1 MSTLS
6 DTEQLRS
13 EHAAL
18 LQAYGRI
25 QADCSLR
32 LRRQAEQIAS
42 LEHALFQTR
51 IAVVLRDTR
60 MAWADEECQALRN
73 DAGLPRRKTL
83 ARQVENL
90 IERIRSLTRQRQGGR
105 AVLCVGGD
113 GNTEGLARQLVESTG
128 GRFLKHEGEDD
139 ALEASLRAADLV
151 ICQTGCI
158 SHDAYWLVRD
168 HCKRTGKQCVLVD
181 SPQALA
187 VIRPPERHRP
197 KP

>member
-6 DTEQLRS
+6 DAEQLRS

-18 LQAYGRI
+18 LQAYGRV

-32 LRRQAEQIAS
+32 LRRQAERIGQ
-42 LEHALFQTR
+42 LENALFQAR
-51 IAVVLRDTR
+51 LAVVLRDTR
-60 MAWADEECQALRN
+60 KAWDEADQRALRE
-73 DAGLPRRKTL
+73 AAQLPRRKIL
-83 ARQVENL
+83 ARQVEQL
-90 IERIRSLTRQRQGGR
+90 MERVRSLARQRSGGSR

-113 GNTEGLARQLVESTG
+113 DSTAGLARQLVESTG
-128 GRFLKHEGEDD
+128 GRFLTLEGEEA

-158 SHDAYWLVRD
+158 SHDAYWRVRD

-181 SPQALA
+181 SPVA
-187 VIRPPERHRP
+187 VVQPPASR
-197 KP
+197 KPV

>member
-1 MSTLS
+1 MSMLS

-32 LRRQAEQIAS
+32 LRRQAERIAL
-42 LEHALFQTR
+42 LENALFQAR
-51 IAVVLRDTR
+51 LAVVLRDTR
-60 MAWADEECQALRN
+60 LAWDDADRQTLRE
-73 DAGLPRRKTL
+73 AAQLPRRKTL
-83 ARQVENL
+83 ARQVEQL
-90 IERIRSLTRQRQGGR
+90 MERVRTLARQRSGGGR

-113 GNTEGLARQLVESTG
+113 GNTAGLARQLVESAG
-128 GRFLKHEGEDD
+128 GRFLTHEGEEA

-158 SHDAYWLVRD
+158 SHDAYWRVRD

-181 SPQALA
+181 SPVA
-187 VIRPPERHRP
+187 VVQPPASR
-197 KP
+197 KPA

>member
-1 MSTLS
+1 MSMLS

-32 LRRQAEQIAS
+32 LRRQAERIAQ
-42 LEHALFQTR
+42 LENALFQAR
-51 IAVVLRDTR
+51 LAVVLRDTR
-60 MAWADEECQALRN
+60 LAWDDADRQTLREAANCRAARPWPGRSSNLWKECARWPPAQRRRPGRALR
-73 DAGLPRRKTL
+73 
-83 ARQVENL
+83 
-90 IERIRSLTRQRQGGR
+90 
-105 AVLCVGGD
+105 GGD
-113 GNTEGLARQLVESTG
+113 GNTAGLARQLVESAG
-128 GRFLKHEGEDD
+128 GRFLTHEGEEA

-158 SHDAYWLVRD
+158 SHDAYWRVRD

-181 SPQALA
+181 SPVA
-187 VIRPPERHRP
+187 VVQPPASH
-197 KP
+197 KPA

>member
-32 LRRQAEQIAS
+32 LRRQAERIDH
-42 LEHALFQTR
+42 LENALFQTR
-51 IAVVLRDTR
+51 LAVVLRDTR
-60 MAWADEECQALRN
+60 MAWAEADQQALRE
-73 DAGLPRRKTL
+73 AAQLPRRKTL
-83 ARQVENL
+83 ARQVEQL
-90 IERIRSLTRQRQGGR
+90 MERVRTLARQRNGGSR
-105 AVLCVGGD
+105 AVLCVGSD
-113 GNTEGLARQLVESTG
+113 GNTVGLARQLVESTG
-128 GRFLKHEGEDD
+128 GRFLTHEGEEE

-158 SHDAYWLVRD
+158 SHDAYWRVRD

-181 SPQALA
+181 SPEA
-187 VIRPPERHRP
+187 VIQPPTSR
-197 KP
+197 KPA

>member
-6 DTEQLRS
+6 DAEQLRS

-18 LQAYGRI
+18 LQAYGRV

-32 LRRQAEQIAS
+32 LRRQAERIGQ
-42 LEHALFQTR
+42 LENALFQAR
-51 IAVVLRDTR
+51 LAVVLRDTR
-60 MAWADEECQALRN
+60 KAWDEADQRALRE
-73 DAGLPRRKTL
+73 AAQLPRRKIL
-83 ARQVENL
+83 ARQVEQL
-90 IERIRSLTRQRQGGR
+90 MERVRSLARQRSGGSR

-113 GNTEGLARQLVESTG
+113 DSTAGLARQLVESTG
-128 GRFLKHEGEDD
+128 GRFLTLEGEEA

-158 SHDAYWLVRD
+158 SHDAYWRVRG

-181 SPQALA
+181 SPVA
-187 VIRPPERHRP
+187 VVQPPASR
-197 KP
+197 KPV

>member
-6 DTEQLRS
+6 DAEQLRS

-32 LRRQAEQIAS
+32 LRRQAERIGQ
-42 LEHALFQTR
+42 LENALFQAR
-51 IAVVLRDTR
+51 LAVVLRDTR
-60 MAWADEECQALRN
+60 KAWDEADQRALRE
-73 DAGLPRRKTL
+73 AAQLPRRKIL
-83 ARQVENL
+83 ARQVEQL
-90 IERIRSLTRQRQGGR
+90 MERVRSLARQRSGGSR

-113 GNTEGLARQLVESTG
+113 DSTAGLARQLVESTG
-128 GRFLKHEGEDD
+128 GRFLTLEGEEA

-158 SHDAYWLVRD
+158 SHDAYWRVRD

-181 SPQALA
+181 SPVA
-187 VIRPPERHRP
+187 VVQPPASR
-197 KP
+197 KPV